1 MLKRFL
7 SASAAFTLISGSATA
22 AGLVFDAGFDQENF
36 RGISE
41 DMGSA
46 FNYKNLRPAEPTGLL
61 GFDIS
66 GSLSYTPVANEED
79 WDAAFQGDVDAL
91 GAIGVSAAKGLPL
104 GIDVGAYYGV
114 IPEEEIT
121 FLGGTAAY
129 AIAEGSVISPAVS
142 IRGSFMEVNGIDDL
156 DFGTR
161 SLELSISKGLTL
173 VTPYI
178 GAGKVW
184 VTSTPNDVQ
193 ISGGGIG
200 GGPAVFLDE
209 EKFSMTKAF
218 GGVKIAI
225 PGIQLTA
232 EMDKTGDATS
242 YSIRGGFG
250 I

>member
-1 MLKRFL
+1 MFKRIL
-7 SASAAFTLISGSATA
+7 TASAIALSSTQLFA
-22 AGLVFDAGFDQENF
+22 AGLEFNNTFDQSNF

-66 GSLSYTPVANEED
+66 ANLSYTPVANEED

-91 GAIGVSAAKGLPL
+91 GALGVSAAKGLPF
-104 GIDVGAYYGV
+104 GIDVGAYYGY
-114 IPEEEIT
+114 IPEEDIK
-121 FLGGTAAY
+121 FIGGTAAY
-129 AIAEGSVISPAVS
+129 AIAEGSVISPAIA
-142 IRGSFMEVNGIDDL
+142 IRGSFMNVTGIDDL
-156 DFGTR
+156 DFDTK
-161 SLELSISKGLTL
+161 SIEISISKGLTL

-184 VTSTPNDVQ
+184 VTSSPNDVDVG
-193 ISGGGIG
+193 GGGIN
-200 GGPAVFLDE
+200 PVVLLEE

-232 EMDKTGDATS
+232 EVDKTGDATS
-242 YSIRGGFG
+242 YSIRTGFG

>member
-1 MLKRFL
+1 MIKRIL
-7 SASAAFTLISGSATA
+7 AASAITLASTNAFA
-22 AGLVFDAGFDQENF
+22 AGLDFGAGFNQENF

-46 FNYKNLRPAEPTGLL
+46 FNYKNMRPAEPTGLL

-66 GSLSYTPVANEED
+66 GSLSYTPVAHEED
-79 WDAAFQGDVDAL
+79 WDAAFQSDVDAL
-91 GAIGVSAAKGLPL
+91 GAVGVSAAKGLPL
-104 GIDVGAYYGV
+104 GIDVGAYYGA
-114 IPEEEIT
+114 IPDEEIT
-121 FLGGTAAY
+121 FLGATAAY
-129 AIAEGSVISPAVS
+129 AIAEGGVISPAIS
-142 IRGSFMEVNGIDDL
+142 LRGSFMDVNGIDDL
-156 DFGTR
+156 DFGTK

-184 VTSTPNDVQ
+184 VTSTPKN
-193 ISGGGIG
+193 
-200 GGPAVFLDE
+200 AVAGLVSE

-218 GGVKIAI
+218 GGVRIAI

-242 YSIRGGFG
+242 YSLRAGFG

>member
-1 MLKRFL
+1 MIKRL
-7 SASAAFTLISGSATA
+7 LTASAIAAASTSSFA
-22 AGLVFDAGFDQENF
+22 AGLEFNQAFDQSNF

-46 FNYKNLRPAEPTGLL
+46 FNYKNMRPAEPTGLL

-79 WDAAFQGDVDAL
+79 WDAAFNGNVDAL
-91 GAIGVSAAKGLPL
+91 GAIGLSAAKGLPL
-104 GIDVGAYYGV
+104 GIDVGAYYGF
-114 IPEEEIT
+114 IPEEDIK
-121 FLGGTAAY
+121 FVGATAAY
-129 AIAEGSVISPAVS
+129 AIAEGSVISPAIS
-142 IRGSFMEVNGIDDL
+142 IRGSFMNVTGIDDL
-156 DFGTR
+156 DFDTK
-161 SLELSISKGLTL
+161 SIEVSMSKGLTL

-178 GAGKVW
+178 GVGKVW
-184 VTSTPNDVQ
+184 VTSSPDDVDV
-193 ISGGGIG
+193 GGGG
-200 GGPAVFLDE
+200 LNPVVLLEE

-232 EMDKTGDATS
+232 EVDKTGDATS
-242 YSIRGGFG
+242 YSIRTGFG

>member
-121 FLGGTAAY
+121 FLGATAAY

-142 IRGSFMEVNGIDDL
+142 IRGSFMDVSGVDDL

-184 VTSTPNDVQ
+184 VDSEYTGNL
-193 ISGGGIG
+193 GGL
-200 GGPAVFLDE
+200 VLEE